1 MCLEKNIIPLID
13 IAYQGF
19 GDGLNNDVMG
29 LQLMASKVPNM
40 MIGASCS
47 KNFGV
52 YRDRVGAAIVVA
64 EENLAAKLAE
74 DNLKSLNRL
83 TFSFPPDHGAAAVE
97 LILGDPELKQKW
109 QTELEEMRKGM
120 LALRLDLS
128 KSLREKTKSDRFN
141 FIADHRGMFSRL
153 GLNTKN
159 VEILREKYG
168 IYMVADSRINIA
180 GLHPEKI
187 EFLAESISK
196 VL

>member
-1 MCLEKNIIPLID
+1 
-13 IAYQGF
+13 
-19 GDGLNNDVMG
+19 
-29 LQLMASKVPNM
+29 
-40 MIGASCS
+40 
-47 KNFGV
+47 
-52 YRDRVGAAIVVA
+52 
-64 EENLAAKLAE
+64 
-74 DNLKSLNRL
+74 
-83 TFSFPPDHGAAAVE
+83 
-97 LILGDPELKQKW
+97 
-109 QTELEEMRKGM
+109 M
-120 LALRLDLS
+120 LALRLNLS

-153 GLNTKN
+153 GLNTRN